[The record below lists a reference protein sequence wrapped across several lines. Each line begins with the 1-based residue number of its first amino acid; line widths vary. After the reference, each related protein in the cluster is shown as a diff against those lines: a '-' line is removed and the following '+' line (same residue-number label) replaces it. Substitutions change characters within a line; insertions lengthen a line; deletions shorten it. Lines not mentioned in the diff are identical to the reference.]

1 MNPCSPQGN
10 ESAIMESLTTSS
22 IYALRPSV
30 KQPLPESVIEIF
42 SKLRTSFR
50 PIFRRPPRREAP
62 PAEPVNWRQNVLVET
77 LRKVREKDDP
87 DYDEINAA
95 INKLSKPTYS
105 KLCEMI
111 TLKLAA
117 RDAMFRLR
125 VTTLLFDRGIRQNF
139 YATLLADLYSDIVKL
154 QEDARHDLETQVAMF
169 DSLYDMSAVT
179 IVPSSSDAG
188 FDDAL
193 IAWTKQKET
202 KRGFAVY
209 TSELYSRGLIP
220 ETTMSTFV
228 STIVDDLRESIMQK
242 KTPPVEE
249 HVDHLVRFLAAVAPK
264 VKEVKPKVAE
274 ILKLPR
280 TETLSLSMKSRF
292 KLEDAV
298 KAP

>member
-1 MNPCSPQGN
+1 MD
-10 ESAIMESLTTSS
+10 SLTVAS
-22 IYALRPSV
+22 IYAMRPSE
-30 KQPLPESVIEIF
+30 KLPLPDSVIEIF

-62 PAEPVNWRQNVLVET
+62 VVENANWRQNALVET
-77 LRKVREKDDP
+77 LRKVREKDDA

-105 KLCEMI
+105 KLCEI
-111 TLKLAA
+111 IKTKLAA

-139 YATLLADLYSDIVKL
+139 YASMLADLYSDIVKL
-154 QEDARHDLETQVAMF
+154 SEDARQDLTTQVAMF

-179 IVPSSSDAG
+179 IVPASSDAG

-220 ETTMSTFV
+220 ETTMAAFV
-228 STIVDDLRESIMQK
+228 STIVDDLRESISQK

-264 VKEVKPKVAE
+264 VKEVKSKVVG
-274 ILKLPR
+274 ILAIPR
-280 TETLSLSMKSRF
+280 TETPSLSMKSRF
-292 KLEDAV
+292 KLEDV
-298 KAP
+298 CKNP

>member
-1 MNPCSPQGN
+1 MDV
-10 ESAIMESLTTSS
+10 SS

-30 KQPLPESVIEIF
+30 KQPLPDSVVEIF

-50 PIFRRPPRREAP
+50 PVFRRPVRREP
-62 PAEPVNWRQNVLVET
+62 PAEAANWRQNVLVET
-77 LRKVREKDDP
+77 LRKVREKDDA

-95 INKLSKPTYS
+95 INKLSKPTYAKLTDLIKS
-105 KLCEMI
+105 KI
-111 TLKLAA
+111 AS

-139 YATLLADLYSDIVKL
+139 YASMLADLYSDIVKSE
-154 QEDARHDLETQVAMF
+154 EDARNDLTTQVAMF

-179 IVPSSSDAG
+179 IVPSSTDSG

-209 TSELYSRGLIP
+209 TAELYSRGLIP
-220 ETTMSTFV
+220 EETMAVFV
-228 STIVDDLRESIMQK
+228 KTIVDDLRETVVQK

-249 HVDHLVRFLAAVAPK
+249 HADHLVRFLAAVAPK
-264 VKEVKPKVAE
+264 VKGVVDMVSP
-274 ILKLPR
+274 ILL
-280 TETLSLSMKSRF
+280 LSRVDAPSLCMKSRF
-292 KLEDAV
+292 KLEDVV
-298 KAP
+298 KAR

>member
-1 MNPCSPQGN
+1 
-10 ESAIMESLTTSS
+10 MESLTVSS

-30 KQPLPESVIEIF
+30 KQPLPDSVIEVF

-50 PIFRRPPRREAP
+50 PVFRRPPRREP
-62 PAEPVNWRQNVLVET
+62 PTEAANWRQNVLVET
-77 LRKVREKDDP
+77 LRKVREKDDA

-105 KLCEMI
+105 KLTDMI
-111 TLKLAA
+111 KTKLAA

-139 YATLLADLYSDIVKL
+139 YASMLADLYSDIVQL
-154 QEDARHDLETQVAMF
+154 SEDARQDLMTQVSMF
-169 DSLYDMSAVT
+169 DALYDTSAVT
-179 IVPSSSDAG
+179 IVPSSTDSG
-188 FDDAL
+188 FDAAL

-220 ETTMSTFV
+220 EATMSVFV
-228 STIVDDLRESIMQK
+228 STVVDDLRETIGHT

-274 ILKLPR
+274 ILTIPR
-280 TETLSLSMKSRF
+280 TETPSLTMKSRF
-292 KLEDAV
+292 KLEDVA
-298 KAP
+298 KAK

>member
-1 MNPCSPQGN
+1 MDV
-10 ESAIMESLTTSS
+10 SS

-30 KQPLPESVIEIF
+30 KQPLPDSVVEIF

-50 PIFRRPPRREAP
+50 PVFRRPQRREP
-62 PAEPVNWRQNVLVET
+62 PVEVANWRQNVLVET

-105 KLCEMI
+105 KLAEMI
-111 TLKLAA
+111 KSKISA
-117 RDAMFRLR
+117 RDPMFRLR

-139 YATLLADLYSDIVKL
+139 YASLLADLYSDIVKA
-154 QEDARHDLETQVAMF
+154 QEDARHDLATQVDMF
-169 DSLYDMSAVT
+169 DSLYDTSAVT

-209 TSELYSRGLIP
+209 TAELYSRGLIP
-220 ETTMSTFV
+220 EETMSVFV
-228 STIVDDLRESIMQK
+228 KTIVDDLRDSITQK
-242 KTPPVEE
+242 RSPPTEE

-264 VKEVKPKVAE
+264 VKEVKELVSGILTIPRAE
-274 ILKLPR
+274 TP
-280 TETLSLSMKSRF
+280 SLCMKSRF
-292 KLEDAV
+292 KLEDVAR
-298 KAP
+298 

>member
-1 MNPCSPQGN
+1 MDV
-10 ESAIMESLTTSS
+10 SS

-30 KQPLPESVIEIF
+30 KQPLPDSVVEIF

-50 PIFRRPPRREAP
+50 PVFRRPQRREP
-62 PAEPVNWRQNVLVET
+62 PVEVANWRQNVLVET

-105 KLCEMI
+105 KLAEMI
-111 TLKLAA
+111 KSKISA
-117 RDAMFRLR
+117 RDPMFRLR

-139 YATLLADLYSDIVKL
+139 YASLLADLYSDIVKA
-154 QEDARHDLETQVAMF
+154 QEDARHDLATQVDMF
-169 DSLYDMSAVT
+169 DSLYDTSAVT

-209 TSELYSRGLIP
+209 TAELYSRGLIP
-220 ETTMSTFV
+220 EETMSVFV
-228 STIVDDLRESIMQK
+228 KTIVDDLRDSITQK
-242 KTPPVEE
+242 RSPPTEE

-264 VKEVKPKVAE
+264 VKEVKELVSGILAIPRAE
-274 ILKLPR
+274 TP
-280 TETLSLSMKSRF
+280 SLCMKSRF
-292 KLEDAV
+292 KLEDVAR
-298 KAP
+298 

>member
-1 MNPCSPQGN
+1 MDV
-10 ESAIMESLTTSS
+10 SS

-30 KQPLPESVIEIF
+30 KQPLPDSVVEIF

-50 PIFRRPPRREAP
+50 PVFRRPVRREP
-62 PAEPVNWRQNVLVET
+62 PAEAANWRQNVLVET
-77 LRKVREKDDP
+77 LRKVREKDDA

-95 INKLSKPTYS
+95 INKLSKPTYAKLTDLIKS
-105 KLCEMI
+105 KI
-111 TLKLAA
+111 AA

-139 YATLLADLYSDIVKL
+139 YASMLADLYLDIVKL
-154 QEDARHDLETQVAMF
+154 SEDARTDLATQVEMF
-169 DSLYDMSAVT
+169 DSLYDTSAVT
-179 IVPSSSDAG
+179 IVPSSTDSG

-220 ETTMSTFV
+220 ETTMTVFV
-228 STIVDDLRESIMQK
+228 VTVVDDLRESIAQK

-274 ILKLPR
+274 ILAIPR
-280 TETLSLSMKSRF
+280 TNTPSLTMKSRF
-292 KLEDAV
+292 KLEETQR
-298 KAP
+298 

>member
-10 ESAIMESLTTSS
+10 ESAEMESLTITS
-22 IYALRPSV
+22 IYALRPSL
-30 KQPLPESVIEIF
+30 KQPLPDSVIEIF

-62 PAEPVNWRQNVLVET
+62 PPEPVNWRQNVLVET

-139 YATLLADLYSDIVKL
+139 YASMLADLYSDIVKL
-154 QEDARHDLETQVAMF
+154 SEDARHDLETQVAMF
-169 DSLYDMSAVT
+169 DSLYDMTAVT

-228 STIVDDLRESIMQK
+228 STIVDDLRESIGQK

-274 ILKLPR
+274 ILKIPR
-280 TETLSLSMKSRF
+280 TETPSLSMKSRF
-292 KLEDAV
+292 KLEDSV
-298 KAP
+298 KAT

>member
-1 MNPCSPQGN
+1 MNPCSPQGI
-10 ESAIMESLTTSS
+10 ESAAMESLTISS

-139 YATLLADLYSDIVKL
+139 YASLLADLYSDIVKL

-228 STIVDDLRESIMQK
+228 STIVDDLRESIVQK

-274 ILKLPR
+274 ILKIPR
-280 TETLSLSMKSRF
+280 TETPSLSMKSRF

-298 KAP
+298 KAT

>member
-1 MNPCSPQGN
+1 
-10 ESAIMESLTTSS
+10 MESLTTSS

-62 PAEPVNWRQNVLVET
+62 PTEPVNWRQNVLVET

>member
-1 MNPCSPQGN
+1 MDSV
-10 ESAIMESLTTSS
+10 IS

-30 KQPLPESVIEIF
+30 KQPLPDSVVEIF

-50 PIFRRPPRREAP
+50 PVYRRPIRREP
-62 PAEPVNWRQNVLVET
+62 PVEVANWRQNVLVET
-77 LRKVREKDDP
+77 LRKVREKDDA

-105 KLCEMI
+105 KLTDMI
-111 TLKLAA
+111 KSKIAA
-117 RDAMFRLR
+117 RDPMFRLR

-139 YATLLADLYSDIVKL
+139 YASLLADLYSDIVKAE
-154 QEDARHDLETQVAMF
+154 EDARSDLATQVDMF
-169 DSLYDMSAVT
+169 DSLYDTSAVT
-179 IVPSSSDAG
+179 IVPSSTDAG
-188 FDDAL
+188 FTDAL

-220 ETTMSTFV
+220 EATMAAFV
-228 STIVDDLRESIMQK
+228 KTIADDLGETIRHAR
-242 KTPPVEE
+242 TPPTEE

-264 VKEVKPKVAE
+264 VKEVKALVRTIIAV
-274 ILKLPR
+274 PR
-280 TETLSLSMKSRF
+280 VETPSLCMKSRF
-292 KLEDAV
+292 RLEDVA

>member
-10 ESAIMESLTTSS
+10 ESAEMESLTISS
-22 IYALRPSV
+22 IYALRPSL
-30 KQPLPESVIEIF
+30 KQPLPDSVIEIF

-50 PIFRRPPRREAP
+50 PVFRRGPRREP
-62 PAEPVNWRQNVLVET
+62 PPVEPVNWRQNILVET

-111 TLKLAA
+111 TVKLAA
-117 RDAMFRLR
+117 RDALFRLR

-139 YATLLADLYSDIVKL
+139 YASLLADLYSDIVKL

-169 DSLYDMSAVT
+169 DSLYDMTAVT

-228 STIVDDLRESIMQK
+228 STIVDDLRESIVQK

-274 ILKLPR
+274 ILKIPR
-280 TETLSLSMKSRF
+280 TETPSLSMKSRF
-292 KLEDAV
+292 KLEDSV
-298 KAP
+298 KAT

>member
-1 MNPCSPQGN
+1 M
-10 ESAIMESLTTSS
+10 T
-22 IYALRPSV
+22 
-30 KQPLPESVIEIF
+30 
-42 SKLRTSFR
+42 
-50 PIFRRPPRREAP
+50 
-62 PAEPVNWRQNVLVET
+62 
-77 LRKVREKDDP
+77 
-87 DYDEINAA
+87 
-95 INKLSKPTYS
+95 
-105 KLCEMI
+105 
-111 TLKLAA
+111 
-117 RDAMFRLR
+117 
-125 VTTLLFDRGIRQNF
+125 
-139 YATLLADLYSDIVKL
+139 
-154 QEDARHDLETQVAMF
+154 
-169 DSLYDMSAVT
+169 AVT

-228 STIVDDLRESIMQK
+228 STIVDDLRESILQK

-274 ILKLPR
+274 ILKIPR

-292 KLEDAV
+292 KLEDSV
-298 KAP
+298 KAT

>member
-1 MNPCSPQGN
+1 
-10 ESAIMESLTTSS
+10 MESLTVSS

-30 KQPLPESVIEIF
+30 KQPLPDSVIEVF

-50 PIFRRPPRREAP
+50 PVFRRPPRREP
-62 PAEPVNWRQNVLVET
+62 PTEAANWRQNVLVET
-77 LRKVREKDDP
+77 LRKVREKDDA

-105 KLCEMI
+105 KLTDMI
-111 TLKLAA
+111 KTKLAA

-139 YATLLADLYSDIVKL
+139 YASMLADLYSDIVQL
-154 QEDARHDLETQVAMF
+154 SEDARQDLMTQVSMF
-169 DSLYDMSAVT
+169 DALYDTSAVT
-179 IVPSSSDAG
+179 IVPSSTDSG
-188 FDDAL
+188 FDAAL

-220 ETTMSTFV
+220 EATMSVFV
-228 STIVDDLRESIMQK
+228 STVVDDLRETIGHT

-274 ILKLPR
+274 ILTIPR
-280 TETLSLSMKSRF
+280 TDTPSLTMKSRF
-292 KLEDAV
+292 KLEDVA
-298 KAP
+298 KAK

>member
-1 MNPCSPQGN
+1 MDVP
-10 ESAIMESLTTSS
+10 S

-30 KQPLPESVIEIF
+30 KQPLPDSVVEIF

-50 PIFRRPPRREAP
+50 PVFRKPHRREP
-62 PAEPVNWRQNVLVET
+62 PVEPANWRQNVLVET
-77 LRKVREKDDP
+77 LRKVREKDDA

-105 KLCEMI
+105 KLTEMI
-111 TLKLAA
+111 KTKLAA

-139 YATLLADLYSDIVKL
+139 YASMLADLYSDIVKL
-154 QEDARHDLETQVAMF
+154 SEDARADLATQVAMF
-169 DSLYDMSAVT
+169 DSLYDTSAVT
-179 IVPSSSDAG
+179 IVPASTDSG

-220 ETTMSTFV
+220 EATMAVFV
-228 STIVDDLRESIMQK
+228 STVVDDLRETISQK

-274 ILKLPR
+274 ILAIPR
-280 TETLSLSMKSRF
+280 TETPSLTMKSRF
-292 KLEDAV
+292 KLEDVVAASAL
-298 KAP
+298 K

>member
-1 MNPCSPQGN
+1 MDSV
-10 ESAIMESLTTSS
+10 IS

-30 KQPLPESVIEIF
+30 RQPLPDSVVEIF

-50 PIFRRPPRREAP
+50 PVFRRPVRRE
-62 PAEPVNWRQNVLVET
+62 PVVEVANWRQNVLVET

-95 INKLSKPTYS
+95 INKLSKPTYAKLTDLIKS
-105 KLCEMI
+105 KI
-111 TLKLAA
+111 AA

-139 YATLLADLYSDIVKL
+139 YASMLADLYSDIVKL
-154 QEDARHDLETQVAMF
+154 SEDARADLMTQVSMF
-169 DSLYDMSAVT
+169 DSLYDTSAVT
-179 IVPSSSDAG
+179 IVPSSSDSG
-188 FDDAL
+188 FADAL

-220 ETTMSTFV
+220 ESTMAVFV
-228 STIVDDLRESIMQK
+228 VTVVDDLRESIAQK

-274 ILKLPR
+274 ILAIPR
-280 TETLSLSMKSRF
+280 TETPSLTMKSRF
-292 KLEDAV
+292 KLEDVA
-298 KAP
+298 AR

>member
-1 MNPCSPQGN
+1 
-10 ESAIMESLTTSS
+10 
-22 IYALRPSV
+22 V
-30 KQPLPESVIEIF
+30 EIF

-50 PIFRRPPRREAP
+50 PVFRRPVRRE
-62 PAEPVNWRQNVLVET
+62 PVVEVANWRQNVLVET

-95 INKLSKPTYS
+95 INKLSKPTYAKLTDLIKS
-105 KLCEMI
+105 KI
-111 TLKLAA
+111 AA

-139 YATLLADLYSDIVKL
+139 YASMLADLYSDIVKL
-154 QEDARHDLETQVAMF
+154 SEDARADLMTQVSMF
-169 DSLYDMSAVT
+169 DSLYDTSAVT
-179 IVPSSSDAG
+179 IVPSSSDSG
-188 FDDAL
+188 FADAL

-220 ETTMSTFV
+220 ESTMAVFV
-228 STIVDDLRESIMQK
+228 VTVVDDLRESITQK

-274 ILKLPR
+274 ILAIPR
-280 TETLSLSMKSRF
+280 TETPSLTMKSRF
-292 KLEDAV
+292 KLEDVA
-298 KAP
+298 AR

>member
-1 MNPCSPQGN
+1 MNPCSPQGI
-10 ESAIMESLTTSS
+10 ESAAMESLTISS

-139 YATLLADLYSDIVKL
+139 YASLLADLYSDIVKL

-228 STIVDDLRESIMQK
+228 STIVDDLRESIVQK

-280 TETLSLSMKSRF
+280 TETPSLSMKSRF

-298 KAP
+298 KAT

>member
-1 MNPCSPQGN
+1 MDV
-10 ESAIMESLTTSS
+10 SS

-30 KQPLPESVIEIF
+30 KQPLPDSVVEIF

-50 PIFRRPPRREAP
+50 PIFRRPQRREAP
-62 PAEPVNWRQNVLVET
+62 VEVANWRQNVLVET

-105 KLCEMI
+105 KLAEMI
-111 TLKLAA
+111 KSKISA
-117 RDAMFRLR
+117 RDPMFRLR

-139 YATLLADLYSDIVKL
+139 YASLLADLYSDIVKA
-154 QEDARHDLETQVAMF
+154 QEDARHDLATQVDMF
-169 DSLYDMSAVT
+169 DSLYDTSAVT

-209 TSELYSRGLIP
+209 TAELYSRGLIP
-220 ETTMSTFV
+220 EETMSVFV
-228 STIVDDLRESIMQK
+228 KTIVDDLRDSITQK
-242 KTPPVEE
+242 RSPPTEE

-264 VKEVKPKVAE
+264 VKEVKQLVSG
-274 ILKLPR
+274 ILAIPR
-280 TETLSLSMKSRF
+280 TETPSLCMKSRF
-292 KLEDAV
+292 KLEDVAR
-298 KAP
+298 

>member
-1 MNPCSPQGN
+1 MDV
-10 ESAIMESLTTSS
+10 SS

-30 KQPLPESVIEIF
+30 KQPLPDSVVEIF

-50 PIFRRPPRREAP
+50 PVFRRPQRREP
-62 PAEPVNWRQNVLVET
+62 PVEVANWRQNVLVET

-105 KLCEMI
+105 KLADMI
-111 TLKLAA
+111 KSKIAA
-117 RDAMFRLR
+117 RDPMFRLR

-139 YATLLADLYSDIVKL
+139 YASLLADLYSDIVKT
-154 QEDARHDLETQVAMF
+154 QEDARHDLATQVDMF
-169 DSLYDMSAVT
+169 DSLYDTSAVT

-209 TSELYSRGLIP
+209 TAELYSRGLIP
-220 ETTMSTFV
+220 EETMSVFV
-228 STIVDDLRESIMQK
+228 KTIVDDLRDSMVQK
-242 KTPPVEE
+242 RSPPTEE

-264 VKEVKPKVAE
+264 VKEVKELVNGLLAIPRAE
-274 ILKLPR
+274 TP
-280 TETLSLSMKSRF
+280 SLCMKSRF
-292 KLEDAV
+292 KMEDVAR
-298 KAP
+298 

>member
-1 MNPCSPQGN
+1 MDV
-10 ESAIMESLTTSS
+10 SS

-30 KQPLPESVIEIF
+30 KQPLPDSVVEIF

-50 PIFRRPPRREAP
+50 PVFRRPQRREP
-62 PAEPVNWRQNVLVET
+62 PVEVANWRQNVLVET

-105 KLCEMI
+105 KLAEMI
-111 TLKLAA
+111 KSKISA
-117 RDAMFRLR
+117 RDPMFRLR

-139 YATLLADLYSDIVKL
+139 YASLLADLYSDIVKA
-154 QEDARHDLETQVAMF
+154 QEDARHDLATQVDMF
-169 DSLYDMSAVT
+169 DSLYDTSAVT

-188 FDDAL
+188 FGDAL

-209 TSELYSRGLIP
+209 TAELYSRGLIP
-220 ETTMSTFV
+220 EETMSVFV
-228 STIVDDLRESIMQK
+228 KTIVDDLRDSITQK
-242 KTPPVEE
+242 RSPPTEE

-264 VKEVKPKVAE
+264 VKEVKELVSGILTIPRAE
-274 ILKLPR
+274 TP
-280 TETLSLSMKSRF
+280 SLCMKSRF
-292 KLEDAV
+292 KLEDVAR
-298 KAP
+298 

>member
-1 MNPCSPQGN
+1 
-10 ESAIMESLTTSS
+10 
-22 IYALRPSV
+22 V
-30 KQPLPESVIEIF
+30 EIF

-50 PIFRRPPRREAP
+50 PVFRKPHRREPAP
-62 PAEPVNWRQNVLVET
+62 EPANWRQNVLVET
-77 LRKVREKDDP
+77 LRKVREKDDA

-105 KLCEMI
+105 KLTEMI
-111 TLKLAA
+111 KTKLAA

-139 YATLLADLYSDIVKL
+139 YASMLADLYSDIVKL
-154 QEDARHDLETQVAMF
+154 SEDARQDLMTQVAMF
-169 DSLYDMSAVT
+169 DSLYDTSAVT
-179 IVPSSSDAG
+179 IVPASTDAG

-220 ETTMSTFV
+220 EATMAVFV
-228 STIVDDLRESIMQK
+228 STVVDDLRDTISQK

-274 ILKLPR
+274 ILTIPR
-280 TETLSLSMKSRF
+280 TETPSLTMKSRF
-292 KLEDAV
+292 KLEDVAR
-298 KAP
+298 

>member
-1 MNPCSPQGN
+1 
-10 ESAIMESLTTSS
+10 MESITVSS

-30 KQPLPESVIEIF
+30 KQPLPDSVIEIF

-50 PIFRRPPRREAP
+50 PVFRRPPRREP
-62 PAEPVNWRQNVLVET
+62 QVETTNWRANVLVEMV
-77 LRKVREKDDP
+77 RKVREKDDP

-105 KLCEMI
+105 KLSDMI
-111 TLKLAA
+111 KTKLTS

-139 YATLLADLYSDIVKL
+139 YASLLADLYSDIVKT
-154 QEDARHDLETQVAMF
+154 QEDARADLSTQVAMF

-220 ETTMSTFV
+220 ESTMSVFV
-228 STIVDDLRESIMQK
+228 KTIVDDLRDSIKQK
-242 KTPPVEE
+242 KTAPVEE

-264 VKEVKPKVAE
+264 VKDVKGMVAE
-274 ILKLPR
+274 ILAVPR

-292 KLEDAV
+292 RLEDLV
-298 KAP
+298 K

>member
-1 MNPCSPQGN
+1 MDV
-10 ESAIMESLTTSS
+10 SS

-30 KQPLPESVIEIF
+30 KQPLPDSVVEIF

-50 PIFRRPPRREAP
+50 PIFRRPQRREH
-62 PAEPVNWRQNVLVET
+62 PVEVANWRQNVLVET

-105 KLCEMI
+105 KLAEMI
-111 TLKLAA
+111 KSKISA
-117 RDAMFRLR
+117 RDPMFRLR

-139 YATLLADLYSDIVKL
+139 YASLLADLYSDIVKA
-154 QEDARHDLETQVAMF
+154 QEDARHDLATQVDMF
-169 DSLYDMSAVT
+169 DSLYDTSAVT

-209 TSELYSRGLIP
+209 TAELYSRGLIP
-220 ETTMSTFV
+220 EETMSAFV
-228 STIVDDLRESIMQK
+228 KTIVDDLRDSITQK
-242 KTPPVEE
+242 RSPPTEE
-249 HVDHLVRFLAAVAPK
+249 HVDHLVRFLVAVAPK
-264 VKEVKPKVAE
+264 VKEVKQLVSG
-274 ILKLPR
+274 ILAIPR
-280 TETLSLSMKSRF
+280 TETPSLCMKSRF
-292 KLEDAV
+292 KLEDVAR
-298 KAP
+298 

>member
-1 MNPCSPQGN
+1 
-10 ESAIMESLTTSS
+10 MESLTVSS

-30 KQPLPESVIEIF
+30 KQPLPDSVIEVF

-50 PIFRRPPRREAP
+50 PIFRRPPRREP
-62 PAEPVNWRQNVLVET
+62 PTEAANWRQNVLVET
-77 LRKVREKDDP
+77 LRKVREKDDA

-105 KLCEMI
+105 KLTDMI
-111 TLKLAA
+111 KTKLAA

-139 YATLLADLYSDIVKL
+139 YASMLADLYSDIVQL
-154 QEDARHDLETQVAMF
+154 SEDARQDLMTQVSMF
-169 DSLYDMSAVT
+169 DALYDTSAVT
-179 IVPSSSDAG
+179 IVPSSTDSG
-188 FDDAL
+188 FDAAL

-220 ETTMSTFV
+220 EATMSVFV
-228 STIVDDLRESIMQK
+228 STVVDDLRETIGHT

-274 ILKLPR
+274 ILKIPR
-280 TETLSLSMKSRF
+280 TETPSLTMKSRF
-292 KLEDAV
+292 KLEDVA
-298 KAP
+298 KAK